1 MDRQKRWRFEITLT
15 TITLLTLSL
24 SVDAW
29 NENLYYNAI
38 QMIANAA
45 GAKDCWICT
54 ALLRGNMRLPLYRIG
69 STHWNCD
76 NNTWPEFWKRQDG
89 GYCSYDNSSYE
100 IGPRFDLQILD
111 NDTQILVSNNSC
123 LWKARSNNCPCR
135 PPANNKYHNCSC
147 RNGWNDYW
155 INKTV
160 VEVGTWNLTGLNV
173 TYINFCN
180 RTQLETYS
188 PTKWDASRNTSV
200 GWVSKRSFYGANLT
214 ATDGPCK
221 RPDGYWWL
229 CGDGISRK
237 QLPAGWKGMCTIGH
251 LVSQGRI
258 YNQSQIPR
266 GILRTSWKQ
275 AKREDNPLVI
285 RGTKFHSFVRW
296 FLPWLGVSELEKA
309 IVNISAVLEQMENL
323 TINTIK
329 NLQTEVSS
337 LSKVVLQNRMALDLL
352 TAKEG
357 GVCMIINTS
366 CCAYIN
372 KDKQIEADLNALWE
386 KARIVQE
393 VSSDDTSLGLRDLWD
408 KLTSWLPN
416 FGWLK
421 QLFIGFITLAI
432 LGIFVCVF
440 LKCFLWCHRNS
451 AETYNDWKRNK
462 IRHQVETGRYFTQ
475 TLEKDEIL

>member
-1 MDRQKRWRFEITLT
+1 MH
-15 TITLLTLSL
+15 
-24 SVDAW
+24 
-29 NENLYYNAI
+29 
-38 QMIANAA
+38 
-45 GAKDCWICT
+45 C
-54 ALLRGNMRLPLYRIG
+54 RGHLKG
-69 STHWNCD
+69 
-76 NNTWPEFWKRQDG
+76 NTDQEK
-89 GYCSYDNSSYE
+89 
-100 IGPRFDLQILD
+100 
-111 NDTQILVSNNSC
+111 
-123 LWKARSNNCPCR
+123 
-135 PPANNKYHNCSC
+135 
-147 RNGWNDYW
+147 
-155 INKTV
+155 
-160 VEVGTWNLTGLNV
+160 
-173 TYINFCN
+173 
-180 RTQLETYS
+180 
-188 PTKWDASRNTSV
+188 
-200 GWVSKRSFYGANLT
+200 

-221 RPDGYWWL
+221 LPDGYWCL

-237 QLPAGWKGMCTIGH
+237 RLPAGWKGMCTIGH
-251 LVSQGRI
+251 LVSQDRI

-266 GILRTSWKQ
+266 GIWRTSWKR
-275 AKREDNPLVI
+275 AKREDNPLAI

-309 IVNISAVLEQMENL
+309 MVNISAVLERMENL

-329 NLQTEVSS
+329 KLQMKVSS

-372 KDKQIEADLNALWE
+372 KDKQIEADLNALRE
-386 KARIVQE
+386 KARIFQE

-421 QLFIGFITLAI
+421 QLLIGFITLAI

-451 AETYNDWKRNK
+451 AETYSDWKRNK
-462 IRHQVETGRYFTQ
+462 IRHQVERGRYFTQ
-475 TLEKDEIL
+475 TLEKDEML